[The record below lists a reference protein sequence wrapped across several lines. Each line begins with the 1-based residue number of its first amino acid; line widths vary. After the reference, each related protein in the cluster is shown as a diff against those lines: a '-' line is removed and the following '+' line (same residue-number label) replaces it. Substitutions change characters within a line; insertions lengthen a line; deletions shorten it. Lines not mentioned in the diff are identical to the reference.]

1 MADFSDSINLLNSSI
16 VFFDSVSSLV
26 RELEKISKKVCVIV
40 DEALSLLYSDFLNRL
55 RPDCTIVLRSEE
67 SKSLEKVARVYE
79 RFIECGVDRSWYV
92 LGIGGGVVSDIT
104 GFVASTYMRGLRFGF
119 VPTTLLAMVDAA
131 IGGKNG
137 VNLGV
142 YKNIVGTVN
151 LPEFVY
157 VSPEFLKTLPDDEFR
172 NGLAEVV
179 KAGVIGDRRIFEMLE
194 DGNLSENL
202 LEIVRTAV
210 QVKVKVVSDDLHDNA
225 LRKILNF
232 GHTVG
237 HAIELKSGLKHG
249 YAVSVGMVVESV
261 VGSVL
266 FGMDKGIAV
275 RIANLLRALNLPVGI
290 KLNEEDIDE
299 VLKITLHD
307 KKSNDEK
314 IDLVSIREIGKA
326 SVVSVEKVKFLEV
339 LGWVLRNQISSESTS
354 VQV

>member
-1 MADFSDSINLLNSSI
+1 MAEFSDSINLLNSSI
-16 VFFDSVSSLV
+16 VFFDTLSSLV

-40 DEALSLLYSDFLNRL
+40 DEVVSSLYCDFLYML
-55 RPDCTIVLRSEE
+55 RPNCMVVLKGEE

-79 RFIECGVDRSWYV
+79 SFIECGVDRSWYV
-92 LGIGGGVVSDIT
+92 LGIGGGVISDIT

-179 KAGVIGDRRIFEMLE
+179 KAGVIGDKRIFETLE
-194 DGNLSENL
+194 KDLSENL
-202 LEIVRTAV
+202 LEIVKMAV

-237 HAIELKSGLKHG
+237 HAIELKYGLKHG
-249 YAVSVGMVVESV
+249 YAVSVGMVIESI

-266 FGMDKGIAV
+266 FGINKDISV
-275 RIANLLRALNLPVGI
+275 RMANLLKSLNLPVYI
-290 KLNEEDIDE
+290 KLSEKDIDE
-299 VLKITLHD
+299 VLKIALHD
-307 KKSNDEK
+307 KKSKDEK
-314 IDLVSIREIGKA
+314 IDLVSVEEIGKA
-326 SVVSVEKVKFLEV
+326 SVVSLEKGKFLEV
-339 LGWVLRNQISSESTS
+339 LGWVLRNQISESTS